1 MTRRVSLTLWTL
13 RAVAALALVAFPP
26 QARALG
32 ADVKTISAVEVQNDG
47 GTTRIVLRGAKD
59 AIYTAFMK
67 DNPPRLIIEL
77 PDVAFENVATPISV
91 KNGLVDEVTLGAF
104 GDVKAGH
111 NMARVSI
118 ALAKTAEYEVKPQG
132 DEIAIELHPGA
143 DAPAAAAPTQPGPPD
158 VSPDDEAAFAAAAN
172 DAAPAATAPAPPAV
186 PVPKS
191 GAKAPADKPAA
202 AAKSHPKTTAASAKL
217 KALVAS
223 PTGIEI
229 QADGPIDNVDSF
241 LLQNPDRVVVDVFG
255 AKSGIGKA
263 KQSFAEGIVSQARI
277 GEHPDK
283 VRVVLDLRSKTGKP
297 TVVPTD
303 KGVRIELVPDGKS
316 AATTDSASAA
326 PAAPD
331 MAAATSD
338 AGSAAAMPQGGAAA
352 PAAEANG
359 DATVQSVHFES
370 LPGVD
375 RVVLTLGRK
384 VTATQFEPDPGTLMV
399 LLKGAMI
406 DAATERRVDTKEFGG
421 PIEMFSVFKTP
432 DVPNPEVRVVLKRN
446 TPEKAKLTWDG
457 GQLRIEMARPGGAPP
472 AAPATGDAGAMP
484 TDAAAAQATPAA
496 ADAGATAPA
505 PAPAA
510 SPAAP
515 GAAATGAAPAA
526 AAGDSAGSE
535 DTVPG
540 KAVPT
545 EVGGKHAPAPIKT
558 ANGSQVAFDP
568 FLDGPADPASIDIL
582 EEGGFDEEKQ
592 YQGRRISLDFKDAD
606 IGNILRLI
614 AEVSDLNVI
623 AGQEVTGKVT
633 IRLVD
638 VPWDQALD
646 VILLTKGLGFVR
658 IGNILRIAPTDVL
671 KQEREARL
679 QERRSREKL
688 EDLVVKLQP
697 VNFAKAGDLD
707 KLVKRLLSTRG
718 SVNVDE
724 RTNTLIIKDI
734 PSVIHEATALVKA
747 VDTQTPQVL
756 IEAKIVEASLKF
768 SRGLGAIW
776 GVGWK
781 APTDSTGTTR
791 PALFGGDDQ
800 QNNFLANNAIS
811 AATGLL
817 NLGIL
822 GLDDRLQLDIQLQA
836 QEENDQGKVISAPR
850 VITLDNKAATIKQ
863 GVAIKFEE
871 ATADK
876 LTTTFVDAVLQLKVT
891 PHITA
896 NRSIIMKLGVSK
908 NSPALDASNGSI
920 VGINKNETTTEA
932 ILHDG
937 ETMVLGGIYVMDSGR
952 TTTKVPFLA
961 DIPILGTA
969 FKSNTMRDER
979 RELLVFVTPRVVTN
993 TQPDAE

>member
-1 MTRRVSLTLWTL
+1 MWTL
-13 RAVAALALVAFPP
+13 RAVAALALAAIPP
-26 QARALG
+26 QAWALG
-32 ADVKTISAVEVQNDG
+32 AEVKTISAVEVQNDG
-47 GTTRIVLRGAKD
+47 GVTRIVLRGAKD

-77 PDVAFENVATPISV
+77 PDVNFENVNTPISV

-132 DEIAIELHPGA
+132 DEIAVELRAGS
-143 DAPAAAAPTQPGPPD
+143 DAAAAPAPTQPGPPD
-158 VSPDDEAAFAAAAN
+158 VSPDDEAAFAQAASEGAPAAP
-172 DAAPAATAPAPPAV
+172 DAAAPAKPAAKG
-186 PVPKS
+186 KS
-191 GAKAPADKPAA
+191 AAAKPAA
-202 AAKSHPKTTAASAKL
+202 APKAAAASGPAKAKL

-241 LLQNPDRVVVDVFG
+241 LLTNPDRVVVDLFG
-255 AKSGIGKA
+255 AKSGMAKA
-263 KQSFAEGIVSQARI
+263 KQSFAEGVVSQARI

-283 VRVVLDLRSKTGKP
+283 VRVVLDLRTKTGKP

-303 KGVRIELVPDGKS
+303 KGVRIELTPDGKS
-316 AATTDSASAA
+316 ASASDSASAA

-331 MAAATSD
+331 AGAAE
-338 AGSAAAMPQGGAAA
+338 AA
-352 PAAEANG
+352 PAADSGAPMAADAAPG

-375 RVVLTLGRK
+375 RVVLTLGKK
-384 VTATQFEPDPGTLMV
+384 VPATQFEPDPSTLMV
-399 LLKGAMI
+399 MLKGAMI
-406 DAATERRVDTKEFGG
+406 DPATERRVDTKEFGG
-421 PIEMFSVFKTP
+421 PVEMFSVFKTP
-432 DVPNPEVRVVLKRN
+432 DIPTAEVRVLIKRN

-472 AAPATGDAGAMP
+472 AAPATSDSGASAQGDS
-484 TDAAAAQATPAA
+484 AAAAAPADVP
-496 ADAGATAPA
+496 ADAGAAAHAPA
-505 PAPAA
+505 GDVPAAPAA
-510 SPAAP
+510 DS
-515 GAAATGAAPAA
+515 A
-526 AAGDSAGSE
+526 AAGDSG
-535 DTVPG
+535 G
-540 KAVPT
+540 KAPSRAVAP
-545 EVGGKHAPAPIKT
+545 EVGGKKAPAPIKT
-558 ANGSQVAFDP
+558 ANGGQVAFDP

-623 AGQEVTGKVT
+623 AGQDVTGKVT

-671 KQEREARL
+671 KSEREARL

-781 APTDSTGTTR
+781 APTDHSTGDPR
-791 PALFGGDDQ
+791 PSLFGGGDQ
-800 QNNFLANNAIS
+800 QNNFLASNTIS

-822 GLDDRLQLDIQLQA
+822 GLDDKLQLDIQLQA
-836 QEENDQGKVISAPR
+836 QEENDQGKVISSPR
-850 VITLDNKAATIKQ
+850 VITLDNKSATIKQ
-863 GVAIKFEE
+863 GVAIKFTE

-908 NSPALDASNGSI
+908 NAPALDASGGSV

-952 TTTKVPFLA
+952 STSKVPFLA
-961 DIPILGTA
+961 DIPILGAA
-969 FKSNTMRDER
+969 FKSSNLKDER
-979 RELLVFVTPRVVTN
+979 RELLVFVTPRVVTGV
-993 TQPDAE
+993 QPDVE